1 MAYVPGANKY
11 EAKIHNALVDVGWFD
26 EWTNQFGENLPK
38 LRLKTVNILIYLYF
52 KVQLIIIRVIK
63 STITLLVV

>member
-1 MAYVPGANKY
+1 MAILVFWDRAASPMFLQQKY

-38 LRLKTVNILIYLYF
+38 FRLKTVNIQIYLYL
-52 KVQLIIIRVIK
+52 KVQFIILE
-63 STITLLVV
+63 S